1 MTGRLHSSRPVG
13 RQSAETGSLLGA
25 GSLDDWVILAGDLR
39 HVVIVAEARTLP
51 MEARMKSTATKGPKH
66 IDWQVTY
73 ACQLRC
79 THCYT
84 ESGRRASRK
93 LPRADLLRIADKILA
108 LNVKRVLLGGG
119 EPLLVPEIFEIV
131 ARLTAG
137 KVPVSFYT
145 NGLDLTVEQAVRLAD
160 LGAQVH
166 VSIDGATPEV
176 NDPIRGRAGAF
187 AAAVESLGILNAVA
201 AEQKRLGRSRF
212 RFGIDVTLVQ
222 SNFAQ
227 IEMFCTALAPQFSE
241 IAFIQLGAV
250 IPSGL
255 AAEAS
260 FARHEVLNEDQL
272 QLLASQEFGNELRKK
287 APSSLE
293 YICLS
298 DNVALQLHSERAREM
313 PLHYA
318 EVMEIEPDGDVR
330 AMVTY
335 EGVVG
340 NILRDSAEELWQ
352 RCQARA
358 HHPVVVEELRGVKNS
373 QDWAAAVRRLDEFF
387 GTPADLVRFGRRPPY
402 APGPA
407 APPTAG

>member
-1 MTGRLHSSRPVG
+1 MG
-13 RQSAETGSLLGA
+13 
-25 GSLDDWVILAGDLR
+25 
-39 HVVIVAEARTLP
+39 
-51 MEARMKSTATKGPKH
+51 ARMNSTATKGPKH
-66 IDWQVTY
+66 VDWQVTY

-93 LPRADLLRIADKILA
+93 LPRADLLRIADKILS
-108 LNVKRVLLGGG
+108 LNVKRVLIGGG

-131 ARLTAG
+131 ARLTKG
-137 KVPVSFYT
+137 QVPVSFYT
-145 NGLDLTVEQAVRLAD
+145 NGLDLTAEQAGMLAD

-176 NDPIRGRAGAF
+176 NDPIRGREGAF
-187 AAAVESLGILNAVA
+187 AATIKSLGILNAVA
-201 AEQKRLGRSRF
+201 AEHKRQGRPRF

-227 IEMFCTALAPQFSE
+227 IEKICTELSPQFDGL
-241 IAFIQLGAV
+241 AFIQLGAV

-260 FARHEVLNEDQL
+260 FARHEVLNDDQL

-293 YICLS
+293 YLCLS

-318 EVMEIEPDGDVR
+318 DVMEIEPDGDVR

-358 HHPVVVEELRGVKNS
+358 QHPVVVQELRGVKNS
-373 QDWAAAVRRLDEFF
+373 QDWAAAVRRLDEYF
-387 GTPADLVRFGRRPPY
+387 GTPADLVRFGRRQPY
-402 APGPA
+402 APAAAPTPPA
-407 APPTAG
+407 AG